1 MLRICKNF
9 EIIYSS
15 SERSVQFL
23 VPECFFRTDNLEQLE
38 FKFVGKLGFR
48 NMQEKLENGFEPTGG
63 QGIRDA
69 GVNKIESIEYQS
81 KKAHCYFRIF

>member
-48 NMQEKLENGFEPTGG
+48 NMQEKLENGFALRTEVRGDFNIDGT
-63 QGIRDA
+63 
-69 GVNKIESIEYQS
+69 K
-81 KKAHCYFRIF
+81 YF